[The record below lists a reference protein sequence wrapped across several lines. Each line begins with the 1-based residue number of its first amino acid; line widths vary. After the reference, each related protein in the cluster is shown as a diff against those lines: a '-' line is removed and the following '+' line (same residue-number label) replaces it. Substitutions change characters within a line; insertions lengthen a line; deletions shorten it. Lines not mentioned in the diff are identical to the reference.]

1 MQQIEPME
9 QRLINYVGSSMNP
22 LLVDG
27 DGLCIVPYKGRAI
40 RPGDVIVFVPPGSGN
55 NIVHR
60 VVSVNAKGIR
70 TRGDNAPT
78 VDPWILT
85 PDNIKGRV
93 VGIQRRN
100 RRRRI
105 AGGFVGRMKAF
116 AFRCARLFDAAVT
129 FLLGPAYRK
138 LSRLASLRKTLHGL
152 LKPRVLSFG
161 RPEGIELQLVAGRCL
176 IGRRLPGEEHWEIR
190 RPFRLCVDEELL
202 PRPTTTEVTVP
213 RRW

>member
-1 MQQIEPME
+1 ME

-27 DGLCIVPYKGRAI
+27 DGLHIVPYKDRAV
-40 RPGDVIVFVPPGSGN
+40 RSGDVIVFVPPGSGN

-60 VVSVNAKGIR
+60 VVSVDSRGIR

-85 PDNIKGRV
+85 PDNIKGLV

-105 AGGFVGRMKAF
+105 AGGFAGRMKAF
-116 AFRCARLFDAAVT
+116 AFRCTRLVDTAVI
-129 FLLGPAYRK
+129 FLLRPLYYR

-161 RPEGIELQLVAGRCL
+161 RPEGIELQLVVGRCL
-176 IGRRLPGEEHWEIR
+176 IGRRLPGEAHWDIR

-202 PRPTTTEVTVP
+202 PKPTTAEVTVP